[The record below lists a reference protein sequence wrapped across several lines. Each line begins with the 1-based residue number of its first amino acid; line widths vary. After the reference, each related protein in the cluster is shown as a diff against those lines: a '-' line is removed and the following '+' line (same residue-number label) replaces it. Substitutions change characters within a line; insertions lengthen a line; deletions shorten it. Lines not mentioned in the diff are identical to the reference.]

1 MAMLL
6 SLLMVSNMIGAISL
20 LPLLVKV
27 FKPSFVM
34 KSQVDESST
43 GEESTEP
50 ANTAA

>member
-1 MAMLL
+1 
-6 SLLMVSNMIGAISL
+6 
-20 LPLLVKV
+20 V

>member
-34 KSQVDESST
+34 REQKDVMSSDPSDPKPVET
-43 GEESTEP
+43 LS
-50 ANTAA
+50 